1 MSSTIDASTNAI
13 ENSEEELKKS
23 NNSSVPTWNKLS
35 KLTKKN
41 KLYDYAEKYALENKY
56 NANDLKMLK
65 MFFLKTL
72 EKGKLNKIREVQYDL
87 DKQEVLTVPGLFFNQ
102 TTKNFTLR
110 NMDPKHVSTL
120 KSLPTPKSQKVKNP
134 KVKIE

>member
-1 MSSTIDASTNAI
+1 MSSTTDVSKNII
-13 ENSEEELKKS
+13 EKSEEE
-23 NNSSVPTWNKLS
+23 SSTSASVSTPTWNKLN
-35 KLTKKN
+35 KITKKN
-41 KLYDYAEKYALENKY
+41 KLYEYAEKYALENKY

-72 EKGKLNKIREVQYDL
+72 DKGKLNKIREVQYDVE
-87 DKQEVLTVPGLFFNQ
+87 KQVIITVPGLFFNQ

-120 KSLPTPKSQKVKNP
+120 KSLPSPKSQKVK
-134 KVKIE
+134 IE

>member
-1 MSSTIDASTNAI
+1 MSSSTDVSQNII
-13 ENSEEELKKS
+13 EKSEEES
-23 NNSSVPTWNKLS
+23 TTSASVSTPTWNKLN
-35 KLTKKN
+35 KITKKN
-41 KLYDYAEKYALENKY
+41 KLYEYAEKYALENKY

-72 EKGKLNKIREVQYDL
+72 DKGKLNKIREVQYDVE
-87 DKQEVLTVPGLFFNQ
+87 KQVIITVPGLFFNQ

-120 KSLPTPKSQKVKNP
+120 KSLPSPKSQKVK
-134 KVKIE
+134 IE